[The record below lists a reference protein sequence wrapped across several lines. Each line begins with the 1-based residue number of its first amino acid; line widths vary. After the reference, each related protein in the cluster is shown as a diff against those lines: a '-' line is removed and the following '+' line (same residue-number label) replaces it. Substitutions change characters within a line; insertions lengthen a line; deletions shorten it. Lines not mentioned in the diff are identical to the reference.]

1 MIVPTKAA
9 STVPMIVWVGWLVG
23 PPVPVISTGG
33 SGVTTNVV
41 LDDWTGGS
49 AALTTSAPEPI
60 GVAVTSETGSPPP
73 SPLLSL
79 ASTVVAG
86 GSLDRTGVLPIA
98 AVLVV
103 PVLVLFCFVLLSVCC
118 GRFGNCCFPV
128 S

>member
-1 MIVPTKAA
+1 MIVPTKPA
-9 STVPMIVWVGWLVG
+9 STVRMILWLDWLVG
-23 PPVPVISTGG
+23 PPVPVISTGD

-41 LDDWTGGS
+41 LADWTGGS

-98 AVLVV
+98 AVLDRPVV
-103 PVLVLFCFVLLSVCC
+103 VIF
-118 GRFGNCCFPV
+118 
-128 S
+128 